1 LRKNCGFSEFGS
13 DLKGGLV
20 FLNVYWEKI
29 LVCQCG
35 GHALESCSG
44 LVDYLVVGLV
54 IELGLGLSNLV
65 FNIGRQFQV
74 L

>member
-1 LRKNCGFSEFGS
+1 M
-13 DLKGGLV
+13 